1 MVTDAGWSGGEEMG
15 LNGAPV
21 ITSQPLSEA
30 DSEKNLT
37 SPAWLQ
43 KRPQVTVHVFCQLR
57 KGPSGLGLQ
66 RGCCGHNSYKRSHV
80 LCSLQVEL
88 CCGFICSSQQPLN
101 YALCVPIF
109 TATERSTGQDHT
121 DRKWQSRDLNLDT
134 WFKILNSPWIWH
146 CTLDPRGME

>member
-1 MVTDAGWSGGEEMG
+1 METDAGWSGGEEMG

-57 KGPSGLGLQ
+57 KGP
-66 RGCCGHNSYKRSHV
+66 
-80 LCSLQVEL
+80 
-88 CCGFICSSQQPLN
+88 
-101 YALCVPIF
+101 
-109 TATERSTGQDHT
+109 
-121 DRKWQSRDLNLDT
+121 
-134 WFKILNSPWIWH
+134 
-146 CTLDPRGME
+146 